1 MQLLLKKNFEMLY
14 CHLLKKIFNHQNSI
28 CDTNKNDKVNPNKE
42 KNNNETKEVEVRSR
56 NEDTLLLLFT

>member
-1 MQLLLKKNFEMLY
+1 MLY

-28 CDTNKNDKVNPNKE
+28 GDTNKNDKVNPNKE
-42 KNNNETKEVEVRSR
+42 KNNNETKEVRSR